1 MIGIAAPIKPARP
14 TLWGLTPAQLHDH
27 YWAAKGVHVVRQ
39 GQVEEVEPD
48 AEQYLLMDSRTL
60 AMFRLRSL
68 VDLLS
73 WVRPDVLYVRLSNH
87 HQTSYREAVVADGAN
102 QFVRFQ
108 RIYNTFDSRCARLV
122 LTRSHELAKMWR
134 AASNIREAWNE
145 IRHAGR
151 YGTRE
156 VASVRGRA
164 YDDTDDE
171 SVAVFVRDLIQTWE
185 RPEATIS
192 GIHRPRGNAW
202 THDDAQVDHDV
213 RFIGSVWVGAGRKL
227 SGEKSVVGPSVLWDD
242 PASRPAPR
250 RVAWDEIE
258 PIKPP
263 EIRPVRLRR
272 SSSFYNLTKRAF
284 DICFASI
291 VLLLTGPLYP
301 LIMLAIWLED
311 GRPFFFSHSRET
323 FGGKEFGCIKF
334 RSMRKDA
341 DVIKQQ
347 LRLQNQADGP
357 QFFID
362 HDPRIT
368 RVGRLLR
375 KLNLDELP
383 QFVNVLLGQMSVVGP
398 RPSPRKENQFCPPWR
413 EARLSVRPGIT
424 GLWQVMR
431 TRQAGLDFQEWIR
444 FDIQYVENVS
454 WRLDLLI
461 IWKTFAVLIRGVTQ
475 R

>member
-1 MIGIAAPIKPARP
+1 MIGITGHIKPARP

-39 GQVEEVEPD
+39 GQTEEVDAD

-60 AMFRLRSL
+60 AMFRLRGL

-73 WVRPDVLYVRLSNH
+73 WVRPDVLYVRLSHH
-87 HQTSYREAVVADGAN
+87 HQSPYREAVVADGAS

-108 RIYNTFDSRCARLV
+108 RIYNTFDSRSARLV
-122 LTRSHELAKMWR
+122 LTADLKLAQLWR
-134 AASNIREAWNE
+134 AAPNMREAWKG
-145 IRHAGR
+145 IRQAGR
-151 YGTRE
+151 HGTRE
-156 VASVRGRA
+156 VVSVRGRA
-164 YDDTDDE
+164 YDDMDDE
-171 SVAVFVRDLIQTWE
+171 SVAVFVRDLIQAWDH
-185 RPEATIS
+185 PQATIS
-192 GIHRPRGNAW
+192 GIRRPRGNAW
-202 THDDAQVDHDV
+202 THEDAQIDDAV
-213 RFIGSVWVGAGRKL
+213 RFIGSVWVGAGRKIT
-227 SGEKSVVGPSVLWDD
+227 GEQSVVGPSVLWDD

-250 RVAWDEIE
+250 RVAWNEIE
-258 PIKPP
+258 PVQPP

-272 SSSFYNLTKRAF
+272 SSSFYNITKRAF
-284 DICFASI
+284 DIFFSAMI
-291 VLLLTGPLYP
+291 LLLTLPLYP
-301 LIMLAIWLED
+301 VIIFAIWLED
-311 GRPFFFSHSRET
+311 GGPFFFSHARET
-323 FGGKEFGCIKF
+323 LGGKEFGCIKF

-341 DVIKQQ
+341 DAIQQQ

-368 RVGRLLR
+368 RVGRMLR

-398 RPSPRKENQFCPPWR
+398 RPSPRKENQYCPPWR

-454 WRLDLLI
+454 WHLDLLI
-461 IWKTFAVLIRGVTQ
+461 IWKTFSVLLRGVVQ

>member
-1 MIGIAAPIKPARP
+1 MIGITAPIKPARP

-39 GQVEEVEPD
+39 GQQDEVDPD
-48 AEQYLLMDSRTL
+48 AEQYLLTDLRTL
-60 AMFRLRSL
+60 AMFRLRGL

-73 WVRPDVLYVRLSNH
+73 WVRPDVLYVRLSHH
-87 HQTSYREAVVADGAN
+87 HQSAYREAVVADDAN
-102 QFVRFQ
+102 QFLRFQ
-108 RIYNTFDSRCARLV
+108 RIYNTFNSRSARLV
-122 LTRSHELAKMWR
+122 LTADLELAQMWR
-134 AASNIREAWNE
+134 AAPNMREARKG
-145 IRHAGR
+145 IRRAGR
-151 YGTRE
+151 QGTRE
-156 VASVRGRA
+156 VVSVRGRA

-171 SVAVFVRDLIQTWE
+171 SVAIFVRDLIQAWDH
-185 RPEATIS
+185 PQATIS
-192 GIHRPRGNAW
+192 GIRRQRGNAW
-202 THDDAQVDHDV
+202 THEDAQVDDAV

-227 SGEKSVVGPSVLWDD
+227 NGERSVVGPSVLWDD

-258 PIKPP
+258 PVQPP

-272 SSSFYNLTKRAF
+272 SSSFYNITKRAF
-284 DICFASI
+284 DICFSAM
-291 VLLLTGPLYP
+291 VLLLTAPLYP
-301 LIMLAIWLED
+301 LIILAIWLED
-311 GRPFFFSHSRET
+311 GGPFFFSHSRET
-323 FGGKEFGCIKF
+323 LGGKEFGCIKF

-341 DVIKQQ
+341 DAIQQQ

-375 KLNLDELP
+375 QLNLDELP

-444 FDIQYVENVS
+444 FDIQYVESVS

-461 IWKTFAVLIRGVTQ
+461 IWKTFSVLLRGVLQ